1 MENGNLEVDFFDDLV
16 NSSDAPVGGVRR
28 VGGRASGGREAG
40 MNGGLFLGGVSGI
53 TALLK
58 NSAAVV
64 RNVPSGVTFF
74 RRDELLAAARR
85 GGDKAGMTEKT
96 SLGLIRI
103 VPRLDE
109 DGELI
114 APEDGGWRPE
124 ILALGGKMIE
134 CEVGRIKADVASI
147 GLLQPNAGDW
157 YVERNGF
164 ERSTLKNR
172 LLPVEA
178 VLAHVARVYNTS
190 VDALRGAIDLTDTLE
205 VDL

>member
-103 VPRLDE
+103 VPRLD
-109 DGELI
+109 
-114 APEDGGWRPE
+114 AE